1 MKVVHGILNTM
12 KDNLSTV
19 QDIVKQWD
27 RPMFERKTKPME
39 REEFER
45 IFKSMQALN
54 FSNI

>member
-1 MKVVHGILNTM
+1 M